1 MHTQPHDL
9 SRAQLE
15 PVDLE
20 TGREDRDRRAVA
32 QHRLDDLEADL
43 RDAFD
48 ERLDCAVLAVFQN
61 LDVVGRTQV
70 SPRRLTGPT
79 KPITNGFAGRS

>member
-1 MHTQPHDL
+1 VVHTQPHDL

-15 PVDLE
+15 LVDLE

-61 LDVVGRTQV
+61 LDIVRAYPGV
-70 SPRRLTGPT
+70 PRG
-79 KPITNGFAGRS
+79 G